1 MKRASA
7 WLCLAL
13 VTLVIPGAAAGAE
26 TVYVTEEFEIT
37 LRATPGAD
45 RKIVAMAKS
54 GKPLEVIEK
63 GDEWS
68 LVRIPNGKE
77 GWAQNRYLT
86 AAAPSALVLERV
98 RQDYDGLEKKYKDLK
113 DRFDGLTAQ
122 KKAADADLSQ
132 SRRSHDELNAAYE
145 RLKREASEFLTL
157 KQQHQDVSAQLEAER
172 DRASQ
177 LDQENR
183 DLRRDGVIQWVL
195 AGGGIML
202 TGFFIGL
209 FACMRRKPR
218 SSLY

>member
-1 MKRASA
+1 MKRASV

-13 VTLVIPGAAAGAE
+13 VTLVIPRAAAGAE

-54 GKPLEVIEK
+54 GKPLELVEK

-86 AAAPSALVLERV
+86 TASPSALVLERV
-98 RQDYDGLEKKYKDLK
+98 RQDYEGLEKKYKELK
-113 DRFDGLTAQ
+113 EKFDALTAQ
-122 KKAADADLSQ
+122 KKASDADLSQ
-132 SRRSHDELNAAYE
+132 SRRGQDELNAAYE
-145 RLKREASEFLTL
+145 RLKRESSEFIAL
-157 KQQHQDVSAQLEAER
+157 KQKHQDVSAQLEAEKA
-172 DRASQ
+172 RATQ
-177 LDQENR
+177 LDEENR
-183 DLRRDGVIQWVL
+183 DMRRDGVIQWVL

-202 TGFFIGL
+202 AGFFIGL
-209 FACMRRKPR
+209 LACMRRKPR